1 MNGKYFATENTPSKY
16 IEGPVKP
23 ASEEAEEEEE
33 EGKEEENDQ
42 PPLPP
47 KSGILVR
54 LVLSWVF
61 PVSRMVPDTQVD
73 AQPCPERR

>member
-47 KSGILVR
+47 
-54 LVLSWVF
+54 
-61 PVSRMVPDTQVD
+61 
-73 AQPCPERR
+73 